1 MPEDMT
7 VLRIGT
13 YIESNSSYVIDM
25 KRGVLPNTSVVLCFL
40 PHNKVHPFVVHS
52 YMEDSGMTHTGEYRY
67 TIQEAQEQFKL
78 RLA

>member
-1 MPEDMT
+1 MPEDFT

-13 YIESNSSYVIDM
+13 YIESNSSYVLEF

-40 PHNKVHPFVVHS
+40 PHNKVHPFVIHS
-52 YMEDSGMTHTGEYRY
+52 YMEDSGMTHTGEYCY
-67 TIQEAQEQFKL
+67 TIAEAQERYAL